1 MMTTLIL
8 PGPIAFYFAADP
20 RSADAIGRCFTTQ
33 AVVKDEGRTYT
44 GLDAIEAWKAAASAK
59 YTYTSEPFA
68 VEQKDGFLI
77 VTSRVTGNFPGSPLD
92 LRFRFRL
99 ERGLIA
105 SLEITT

>member
-1 MMTTLIL
+1 MTTLTL
-8 PGPIAFYFAADP
+8 PDPIAAYFAADQ
-20 RSADAIGRCFTTQ
+20 RSADAISRCFTTQ

-44 GLDAIEAWKAAASAK
+44 GLDAIKAWKAAASAA

-68 VEQKDGFLI
+68 TEQKDGLHV

-92 LRFRFRL
+92 LRYCFRL

-105 SLEITT
+105 ALEITP